1 MVNSSP
7 EYSITKPGLHHL
19 RKRDK
24 PLRTYGR
31 QPSIPEAQSEP
42 PLKRRRVSTV
52 KQQQQQQDEEAEE
65 EEVTA
70 IPERSKDVPGAEATP
85 TEPSP
90 ETKTTQDTPNEIKPD
105 TKRAAS
111 SKGSIL
117 SYFKPAQA
125 PSKATKDETQPP
137 SQESQSQPEDEPSS
151 SPPKRKQPTRR
162 KPRLLKFKSLTHE
175 SPDESSSQDQD
186 ESPHTSDETTP
197 QFRRPLKTT
206 TPNALSSEPLSTS
219 TFSTPPSLSPRK
231 TSLRNHQKARPSKPS
246 SSSSSSPSIQ
256 TTLNIS
262 SKAAFSECKICDTV
276 WNPLYP
282 DDVKFHNKTH
292 KAVLRAQ
299 KKRKMD
305 EL

>member
-7 EYSITKPGLHHL
+7 EYSITKPGLQYL
-19 RKRDK
+19 RKRDR

-31 QPSIPEAQSEP
+31 QPSTPEAQSEP
-42 PLKRRRVSTV
+42 PLKRRRVSAV
-52 KQQQQQQDEEAEE
+52 KQQQQNKEEEEEEE
-65 EEVTA
+65 EEVTSTPDSA
-70 IPERSKDVPGAEATP
+70 NAASELEATATAP
-85 TEPSP
+85 AS
-90 ETKTTQDTPNEIKPD
+90 ETTTNHDAPNQIKPD
-105 TKRAAS
+105 TKPASS

-117 SYFKPAQA
+117 SYFKPAPA
-125 PSKATKDETQPP
+125 PSKPTKDETQPR
-137 SQESQSQPEDEPSS
+137 SQESQSQPEDEPSTTPE
-151 SPPKRKQPTRR
+151 SPLKRKQPSRR
-162 KPRLLKFKSLTHE
+162 KPRLLKIRPLAHE
-175 SPDESSSQDQD
+175 SLDESSQEQA
-186 ESPHTSDETTP
+186 EPPHTSSDETATP
-197 QFRRPLKTT
+197 QSRPPLKST
-206 TPNALSSEPLSTS
+206 TPNTLQKASESEPSSSST
-219 TFSTPPSLSPRK
+219 SLSPRK
-231 TSLRNHQKARPSKPS
+231 TSLRNHQKPRPSKPS
-246 SSSSSSPSIQ
+246 SSSIQ

>member
-19 RKRDK
+19 RKRDR

-31 QPSIPEAQSEP
+31 QPSAPEAQSEP
-42 PLKRRRVSTV
+42 PLKRRRDSAV
-52 KQQQQQQDEEAEE
+52 KQQQKNKEE
-65 EEVTA
+65 EEEKEEVVLTPESSNVASEPEVTA
-70 IPERSKDVPGAEATP
+70 TAPAS
-85 TEPSP
+85 
-90 ETKTTQDTPNEIKPD
+90 KTTTNHDTPNQTKLD
-105 TKRAAS
+105 TKPASS

-117 SYFKPAQA
+117 SYFKPAPA
-125 PSKATKDETQPP
+125 PSKPTKDETQAR
-137 SQESQSQPEDEPSS
+137 SQESQSQPEDEPSTTPE
-151 SPPKRKQPTRR
+151 SPPKRKQPSKR
-162 KPRLLKFKSLTHE
+162 KPRLLKIRPLAHDSL
-175 SPDESSSQDQD
+175 DESSQEQA
-186 ESPHTSDETTP
+186 EPPHTSSDETTTTQSRP
-197 QFRRPLKTT
+197 PLKST
-206 TPNALSSEPLSTS
+206 TPNTLQKASESEPPSSSTS
-219 TFSTPPSLSPRK
+219 SSSPRK
-231 TSLRNHQKARPSKPS
+231 TSLRNHQKPRPSKPS
-246 SSSSSSPSIQ
+246 SSIQ